1 MGQHRG
7 IHHLKRAWEMTAPS
21 LLPKYYLLFKG
32 TSTQDL
38 LAPTHITKCISTPI
52 FPLTSCSHQAT
63 GDLTEGGDIEE
74 TLDNTLLDTCSHP
87 QEEVEPI
94 LQQIYIP
101 IA

>member
-38 LAPTHITKCISTPI
+38 LAPTPITKCISTPI

-74 TLDNTLLDTCSHP
+74 ALDNTLLDTCSHP